1 LKAGYWHGNSVV
13 EVLKNGGPIHTWDS
27 QWTFGVRKAEMLI
40 ACVPFLREFAWSSDE
55 AKVAFRRRVGENR
68 ATRLSVEIF
77 VEMQPDFEYSTGQTI
92 DRPWLCLQAL
102 PPDHLRI
109 GLGEMKCRAICAVEK
124 DLEVWLTGL

>member
-1 LKAGYWHGNSVV
+1 MSEISEHA
-13 EVLKNGGPIHTWDS
+13 ERVLLPLSRNNARPK
-27 QWTFGVRKAEMLI
+27 L
-40 ACVPFLREFAWSSDE
+40 
-55 AKVAFRRRVGENR
+55 AFRPRVAENR